1 MKKLI
6 LALSI
11 ISSACIAQQNWLQTV
26 GSDKELVYVVSTR
39 PLAEIYGHPLTGALS
54 RGLGDRG
61 FVYASYLGRSA
72 GVGTSSEQL
81 MHTVDQDIQRM
92 QPDHIILDN
101 VEASS
106 YLLDLLPSVYDERT
120 TVIST
125 GGQSSLPD
133 SVTSARVKNLAV
145 VITNL
150 IDTMNVFPDKF
161 YILFDS
167 SGLTAR
173 ESFQLK
179 KSLGNFKISS
189 IQSVEI
195 STIQQL
201 EDFLISINGQ
211 QRGVIIN
218 NLMTLRD
225 HELNTEVRLEQIK
238 ETLVR
243 RNRTHLEIG
252 FNYLPNSRN
261 ESIIL
266 ELDYSRIAEDFLQ
279 GSVDQTYDFR
289 LIVSR
294 RQMQRLN
301 LKNNYI
307 AALKDIDHLSD

>member
-6 LALSI
+6 LALSVV
-11 ISSACIAQQNWLQTV
+11 SSACLAQQNWLQTV
-26 GSDKELVYVVSTR
+26 DSEKELIYVVSNR
-39 PLAEIYGHPLTGALS
+39 PLAEIYGHPLTGSLS
-54 RGLGDRG
+54 RLMGDEG
-61 FVYASYLGRSA
+61 FVYASYLGRST
-72 GVGTSSEQL
+72 GGGTSSEQL

-92 QPDHIILDN
+92 QPDRIILDN

-106 YLLDLLPSVYDERT
+106 YLLDLLPDVYNERT
-120 TVIST
+120 TVISSS
-125 GGQSSLPD
+125 GQATQGEVSR
-133 SVTSARVKNLAV
+133 ARIKNLAV
-145 VITNL
+145 VITDL

-173 ESFQLK
+173 DSFQLK
-179 KSLGNFKISS
+179 KSLGNFKIGS

-201 EDFLISINGQ
+201 DDFLIGINEE

-218 NLMTLRD
+218 NLMSLRD
-225 HELNTEVRLEQIK
+225 HELNTEIRLKQIK
-238 ETLVR
+238 ETIVR
-243 RNRTHLEIG
+243 RNRKHLEIG

-266 ELDYSRIAEDFLQ
+266 ELDYPSIAEDFISK
-279 GSVDQTYDFR
+279 GMTDQLYDFR

-294 RQMQRLN
+294 RQMQRLG
-301 LKNNYI
+301 LKNSYI
-307 AALKDIDHLSD
+307 AALKDIDNLAD